1 MDFATL
7 PRAFLLPLPLLLL
20 AAAFEGWY
28 LQRRRAQGY
37 DWRAYFASLG
47 DLAGRVAINRLVGAG
62 VAGLVLALAYRHRIT
77 DVPMN
82 RWWSW
87 PLLLVLQDFFY
98 YWMHRAD
105 HRIHWFWATHS
116 VHHSPN
122 QYSLAAA
129 YRLGW
134 TGKLSGGAMFFAP
147 LALAGFPPIAI
158 AAALSLNLLYQFWL
172 HTELIPRLGAVEW
185 IFNTPAHHRVHHA
198 SNPCYIDR
206 NYGGILIVFDRL
218 FGTFAI
224 ERAEEPCRYGLVQP
238 LASHNPWVIATHGWA
253 KLWRAVRQSDGW
265 RARWRAVFGPP
276 A

>member
-1 MDFATL
+1 MDLAAL
-7 PRAFLLPLPLLLL
+7 PRAFLLPLPLLLF

-28 LQRRRAQGY
+28 LQRRHAQGY

-47 DLAGRVAINRLVGAG
+47 DLAGRIAINRPVGAS
-62 VAGLVLALAYRHRIT
+62 VAGLVLALAYRHRVA
-77 DVPMN
+77 DVPMT

-147 LALAGFPPIAI
+147 LAFAGFPPIAI

-172 HTELIPRLGAVEW
+172 HTELIPRLGPVEW

-198 SNPCYIDR
+198 SNPSYIDR

-218 FGTFAI
+218 FGTFAA
-224 ERAEEPCRYGLVQP
+224 ERIDEPCRYGLVQP
-238 LASHNPWVIATHGWA
+238 LQSHNPLTIATQGWS
-253 KLWRAVRQSDGW
+253 KLWHALRQAHGW
-265 RARWRAVFGPP
+265 RARWLAVFGPP
-276 A
+276 G

>member
-1 MDFATL
+1 MDFAAL
-7 PRAFLLPLPLLLL
+7 PRVFLLPLPLLLL

-47 DLAGRVAINRLVGAG
+47 DLAGRIAINRLVGAG

-87 PLLLVLQDFFY
+87 PVLLLLQDFFY

-172 HTELIPRLGAVEW
+172 HTVLIPRLGAVEW

-198 SNPCYIDR
+198 SNPSYIDR

-224 ERAEEPCRYGLVQP
+224 ERVEEPCRYGLVQP
-238 LASHNPWVIATHGWA
+238 LASHNPLIIAAHGWA

>member
-47 DLAGRVAINRLVGAG
+47 DLAGRIAINRLVGAG

-238 LASHNPWVIATHGWA
+238 LASHNPWIIATHGWA

>member
-1 MDFATL
+1 MDFSGL
-7 PRAFLLPLPLLLL
+7 PRALLLPLPVLLL
-20 AAAFEGWY
+20 AAALEGWY
-28 LQRRRAQGY
+28 LQRRRVRPY

-47 DLAGRVAINRLVGAG
+47 DLAGRMVINRLLGAG
-62 VAGLVLALAYRHRIT
+62 VAGLVLALAYRYRVT
-77 DVPMN
+77 DMPMH

-134 TGKLSGGAMFFAP
+134 TGKLSGSAMFFAP
-147 LALAGFPPIAI
+147 LAMAGFPPAAI

-172 HTELIPRLGAVEW
+172 HTELVPRLGVFER

-198 SNPCYIDR
+198 SNPAYIDR
-206 NYGGILIVFDRL
+206 NYGGIFIVFDRL
-218 FGTFAI
+218 FGTFAQ
-224 ERAEEPCRYGLVQP
+224 EREDEPCRYGLVQP
-238 LASHNPWVIATHGWA
+238 LHSDNPFVIATHGWL
-253 KLWRAVRQSDGW
+253 KLWQATRRARSW